1 MKRRLLMLLSVF
13 MAITSVGW
21 MQAQDTGDG
30 YTQTGEGNY
39 TVTTAKGLQNV
50 LTELNSGSSQ
60 AATIVLGADLNISDE
75 GLNFMGPKDLAWQ
88 GMFYLNVNN
97 TKFTS
102 LTIDGG
108 NHKITG
114 VNTTNTVGGSFDATK
129 NYVFYFDG
137 SGSVPVTFKNLTV
150 TNTNIL
156 AFNLYNLNN
165 LTFENVALNGNAEGG
180 LHLNS
185 SQLTAKGFTTD
196 GNGKF
201 AVKLSRQVENMPKFT
216 LVSGTIGETG
226 VPQIAYYDRHAYSEW
241 SQNPKSSVAEIIAS
255 VVIPTGEKW
264 FRSLQ
269 QATLHTS
276 NNSALAYVW
285 TKDQSSESITTAA
298 QLDSTIN
305 LGFATITD
313 ISLAAGTYELS
324 RQLKIDRP
332 LALHGVPTTSPEY
345 VPTTIL
351 KAKAD
356 AEKAN
361 LITISGGTANDTVTL
376 TDLQIEGSKAAG
388 INAQSPMKTVLDIV
402 VLKNNAT
409 AGLLVHSTVDARR
422 LKTEGNTWGG
432 VNIDKGT
439 PAYSPSFKFDAN
451 STFAEQS
458 KIWSELKDS
467 ESVVVAPADWHSYLG
482 VQGASAEEM
491 RYWTNSKLTVEFYQ
505 NFPSKPTNWNAG
517 YTFVYANG
525 QPITIEKG
533 SKDGLVKISVDNT
546 NDVLEVETSKNPVV
560 FGGSKNATV
569 SSSKITMK
577 SGKIMN
583 LFGGGYGESNGSTAA
598 ATAKPAGVTGNT
610 VINVVGGEAHN
621 IMGGGLY
628 YSKSNT
634 VNITISKVTMDAGAW
649 VMCGGMESG
658 LTTAGKY
665 PAFDKCT
672 NTVNEGTLTI
682 TGGTF
687 CYVSIGGADGWG
699 GYVKKATATISGTT
713 DSATSLV
720 GIFGNGSNG
729 GSDEVI
735 GTLTGCTFTSM
746 EKNYTTEIASINRGH
761 VKNVTLNF
769 NKCTF
774 PENVTAYIGGTV
786 NWKKDYASSGAEVV
800 SPGTIS
806 FSFNECTKTPTL
818 GLSDGL
824 ENANVTVEGAPV
836 KVASFNNGKDAAKT
850 AFTIAEGKTWNLNGG
865 LEYATESGATL
876 TNNGTLNVVASTSA
890 RLAAALS
897 AKANRINLEAVDY
910 SLASNLEI
918 TNPITLIGTVGTD
931 NAITTITQATQAG
944 SATAG
949 DNLVTIKSTK
959 NVSLENIKITQ
970 SDNYGLH
977 VFGSDSVKLTNVT
990 LSGNKAGGL
999 LVNGSTVTADKLT
1012 TSDNAWGGIEVGKGS
1027 GVTAEPKLTISNSTL
1042 KETSQIWADTD
1053 PSKEGSEKIAE
1064 WVAGTG
1070 WNMFVEKLSGKD
1082 NEQTFWSQ
1090 KTKIQINV
1098 TKSTFFYDGEV
1109 KNVTYTVTPEDVKDV
1124 TVTYKTIA
1132 KNPVEVKADTIKHVG
1147 SYYVIFTRDADATYL
1162 ALNDTVTMSINAK
1175 GVPVIKGNLP
1185 TPTSVEAGQPLSM
1198 SFLEGGKAVVGETEV
1213 LGSFSWADANMIM
1226 QEGENKCAVVFTP
1239 ANLAEMEV
1247 AVDTIVINAKR
1258 YFTVTTGVSANGKA
1272 VIADGDRKASN
1283 RYARN
1288 KGLSFTITPET
1299 GYEFTGW
1306 NGTTKK
1312 DLSYSVEKDTTFVAG
1327 FAKKKFTVTVTDPG
1341 NSNTLSVKYTNA
1353 NGEVQ
1358 TVSSPVTLDYGTVLT
1373 VTATAAENYN
1383 AEAIV
1388 ATGSAL
1394 SKGQIFLDANTTI
1407 SATFVAKPK
1416 TPKKVTVTTP
1426 EGGTIRLTDKEAG
1439 KEIVAGSSVKSGTT
1453 IIIERTPNKGYKL
1466 TDATQARTELT
1477 VNSDVTV
1484 SASFEKEVYAITK
1497 KTGTGYTLTVDKTT
1511 GNYGDQVQVGYQ
1523 VNAGYKAVALMVNAK
1538 EVPNNSTF
1546 TLTENTTVQAI
1557 VKEKAKVTV
1566 NTDKQSY
1573 VYNSYNQAFVVKTT
1587 PAGLD
1592 SVSVSYTKNGTTVST
1607 PIDAGTYTV
1616 HINRP
1621 EDENFQALNAT
1632 ATLKITPAPIVIT
1645 ARPSDAPEN
1654 NDDKGGVAS
1663 VAGIWSSG
1671 NKPSDAVQPM
1681 TKALKT
1687 EASFA
1692 IFTPTSSNYAV
1703 GYCAPGSSMDMKVS
1717 IEPTVGGTITVW
1729 DGNLQIAD
1737 NGKNNALKNTEL
1749 LAIAT
1754 PAEGYKFS
1762 GWTSGISNTTDASA
1776 TVTPNENITFAATF
1790 EVKATLSP
1798 SVKENASA
1806 VYDGT
1811 AKGGNLTIKSGD
1823 VETGWSYSFQQD
1835 GITVVPVNAG
1845 TYDVVVTR
1853 AADDNNKAC
1862 RAVLFGAF
1870 EITKATPTVT
1880 TKPIATVVKGA
1891 MLHSAEVTGGA
1902 ASTDGTFVWKS
1913 TNEAVSADA
1922 TDKVMTFVPSDK
1934 DNFSEVEVSAVTV
1947 KTTDLQVISFVQPE
1961 NGTIVV
1967 KRGETV
1973 LASGDPIASGDK
1985 LVISVQPASGYELA
1999 TLTVAGAAFTNGATY
2014 EVSGDATVN
2023 VVATV
2028 KKIQGGGGSTTVS
2041 VESVFLDK
2049 TALTLEVNGT
2059 YTLTA
2064 TINPSNADDQSV
2076 TWTSSDVTVATV
2088 DADGVVKAI
2097 KAGKAT
2103 ITVTTTDGNKKATCE
2118 VTVTTA
2124 TGLEEAL
2131 ANTEVFGRKGNIYV
2145 NPLQPLQV
2153 TVVNMI
2159 GKIVYNARIS
2169 GNTQIPVTKGIY
2181 IVKLTNAGNTNVTK
2195 VSVY

>member
-1 MKRRLLMLLSVF
+1 M
-13 MAITSVGW
+13 
-21 MQAQDTGDG
+21 
-30 YTQTGEGNY
+30 
-39 TVTTAKGLQNV
+39 
-50 LTELNSGSSQ
+50 
-60 AATIVLGADLNISDE
+60 
-75 GLNFMGPKDLAWQ
+75 
-88 GMFYLNVNN
+88 
-97 TKFTS
+97 
-102 LTIDGG
+102 
-108 NHKITG
+108 
-114 VNTTNTVGGSFDATK
+114 
-129 NYVFYFDG
+129 
-137 SGSVPVTFKNLTV
+137 
-150 TNTNIL
+150 
-156 AFNLYNLNN
+156 
-165 LTFENVALNGNAEGG
+165 
-180 LHLNS
+180 
-185 SQLTAKGFTTD
+185 
-196 GNGKF
+196 
-201 AVKLSRQVENMPKFT
+201 
-216 LVSGTIGETG
+216 
-226 VPQIAYYDRHAYSEW
+226 
-241 SQNPKSSVAEIIAS
+241 
-255 VVIPTGEKW
+255 
-264 FRSLQ
+264 
-269 QATLHTS
+269 
-276 NNSALAYVW
+276 
-285 TKDQSSESITTAA
+285 
-298 QLDSTIN
+298 
-305 LGFATITD
+305 
-313 ISLAAGTYELS
+313 
-324 RQLKIDRP
+324 
-332 LALHGVPTTSPEY
+332 
-345 VPTTIL
+345 
-351 KAKAD
+351 
-356 AEKAN
+356 
-361 LITISGGTANDTVTL
+361 
-376 TDLQIEGSKAAG
+376 
-388 INAQSPMKTVLDIV
+388 
-402 VLKNNAT
+402 
-409 AGLLVHSTVDARR
+409 
-422 LKTEGNTWGG
+422 
-432 VNIDKGT
+432 
-439 PAYSPSFKFDAN
+439 
-451 STFAEQS
+451 
-458 KIWSELKDS
+458 
-467 ESVVVAPADWHSYLG
+467 
-482 VQGASAEEM
+482 
-491 RYWTNSKLTVEFYQ
+491 
-505 NFPSKPTNWNAG
+505 
-517 YTFVYANG
+517 
-525 QPITIEKG
+525 
-533 SKDGLVKISVDNT
+533 
-546 NDVLEVETSKNPVV
+546 
-560 FGGSKNATV
+560 
-569 SSSKITMK
+569 
-577 SGKIMN
+577 
-583 LFGGGYGESNGSTAA
+583 
-598 ATAKPAGVTGNT
+598 
-610 VINVVGGEAHN
+610 
-621 IMGGGLY
+621 
-628 YSKSNT
+628 
-634 VNITISKVTMDAGAW
+634 
-649 VMCGGMESG
+649 
-658 LTTAGKY
+658 
-665 PAFDKCT
+665 
-672 NTVNEGTLTI
+672 
-682 TGGTF
+682 
-687 CYVSIGGADGWG
+687 
-699 GYVKKATATISGTT
+699 
-713 DSATSLV
+713 
-720 GIFGNGSNG
+720 
-729 GSDEVI
+729 
-735 GTLTGCTFTSM
+735 
-746 EKNYTTEIASINRGH
+746 
-761 VKNVTLNF
+761 
-769 NKCTF
+769 
-774 PENVTAYIGGTV
+774 
-786 NWKKDYASSGAEVV
+786 
-800 SPGTIS
+800 
-806 FSFNECTKTPTL
+806 
-818 GLSDGL
+818 
-824 ENANVTVEGAPV
+824 
-836 KVASFNNGKDAAKT
+836 
-850 AFTIAEGKTWNLNGG
+850 
-865 LEYATESGATL
+865 
-876 TNNGTLNVVASTSA
+876 
-890 RLAAALS
+890 
-897 AKANRINLEAVDY
+897 
-910 SLASNLEI
+910 
-918 TNPITLIGTVGTD
+918 
-931 NAITTITQATQAG
+931 
-944 SATAG
+944 
-949 DNLVTIKSTK
+949 
-959 NVSLENIKITQ
+959 
-970 SDNYGLH
+970 
-977 VFGSDSVKLTNVT
+977 
-990 LSGNKAGGL
+990 
-999 LVNGSTVTADKLT
+999 
-1012 TSDNAWGGIEVGKGS
+1012 
-1027 GVTAEPKLTISNSTL
+1027 
-1042 KETSQIWADTD
+1042 
-1053 PSKEGSEKIAE
+1053 
-1064 WVAGTG
+1064 
-1070 WNMFVEKLSGKD
+1070 
-1082 NEQTFWSQ
+1082 
-1090 KTKIQINV
+1090 
-1098 TKSTFFYDGEV
+1098 
-1109 KNVTYTVTPEDVKDV
+1109 
-1124 TVTYKTIA
+1124 
-1132 KNPVEVKADTIKHVG
+1132 
-1147 SYYVIFTRDADATYL
+1147 
-1162 ALNDTVTMSINAK
+1162 
-1175 GVPVIKGNLP
+1175 
-1185 TPTSVEAGQPLSM
+1185 
-1198 SFLEGGKAVVGETEV
+1198 
-1213 LGSFSWADANMIM
+1213 
-1226 QEGENKCAVVFTP
+1226 
-1239 ANLAEMEV
+1239 
-1247 AVDTIVINAKR
+1247 
-1258 YFTVTTGVSANGKA
+1258 
-1272 VIADGDRKASN
+1272 
-1283 RYARN
+1283 
-1288 KGLSFTITPET
+1288 
-1299 GYEFTGW
+1299 
-1306 NGTTKK
+1306 
-1312 DLSYSVEKDTTFVAG
+1312 
-1327 FAKKKFTVTVTDPG
+1327 
-1341 NSNTLSVKYTNA
+1341 
-1353 NGEVQ
+1353 
-1358 TVSSPVTLDYGTVLT
+1358 
-1373 VTATAAENYN
+1373 
-1383 AEAIV
+1383 
-1388 ATGSAL
+1388 
-1394 SKGQIFLDANTTI
+1394 
-1407 SATFVAKPK
+1407 
-1416 TPKKVTVTTP
+1416 
-1426 EGGTIRLTDKEAG
+1426 
-1439 KEIVAGSSVKSGTT
+1439 
-1453 IIIERTPNKGYKL
+1453 
-1466 TDATQARTELT
+1466 
-1477 VNSDVTV
+1477 
-1484 SASFEKEVYAITK
+1484 
-1497 KTGTGYTLTVDKTT
+1497 TVDKTT

-2041 VESVFLDK
+2041 VESVSLDK

-2088 DADGVVKAI
+2088 DADGVVKAL